1 MDKTKGDIEEK
12 LVSQTKDTA
21 MTKGTALSAR
31 THQRRLRRARHFRA
45 LTILAVAMALA
56 LLGFLL
62 TSIGV
67 KSWEGFSEAQVRL
80 TIPLN
85 IPLAVP
91 ATAPP
96 TTSPTAPP
104 TTTADQPASATAIP
118 GQALADPFALL
129 KAGWQQRFGEAN
141 SSRRSLQN
149 IFSRTAEEHIAQAQS
164 QAGNQPA
171 ITLWLP
177 ANQHIKRYLHNPSDP
192 GLADLL
198 SPHQLK
204 CLAELQAAGDLRRSM
219 SVDFWNQPD
228 ARSPEAAGIAG
239 ALLGSLMTILVTLA
253 AALPLGLMAALY
265 LEELAPR
272 QHRLTRA
279 WWRLVEVVTINLA
292 ATPSVVFGLLGLTV
306 FLHLMHLP
314 RSAPLVGGLV
324 LALMAL
330 PLIIIAARNA
340 IRTVPVEQRDA
351 ALALGASPMQVTLHH
366 VLPAA
371 FPGMITGAVLAL
383 AHVLGETAPLMLIG
397 MVAFIASYPT
407 SWLQP
412 ATTLPI
418 QIYLWA
424 TSPEPAFA
432 SKAAA
437 GVVVLLVLVLSLNA
451 LAQTAR
457 RRWKHRW

>member
-1 MDKTKGDIEEK
+1 MDKTKGNIEEK

-21 MTKGTALSAR
+21 MTKGMALSAR

-91 ATAPP
+91 ATASP
-96 TTSPTAPP
+96 TTP
-104 TTTADQPASATAIP
+104 SATP

-141 SSRRSLQN
+141 SSRRSLQT

-164 QAGNQPA
+164 RAGNQPA

-177 ANQHIKRYLHNPSDP
+177 ANQHIKRYLNNPSDP

-272 QHRLTRA
+272 QRRLTRA

-412 ATTLPI
+412 ATTLPV

>member
-1 MDKTKGDIEEK
+1 MVMET
-12 LVSQTKDTA
+12 SQTAT
-21 MTKGTALSAR
+21 TRGALSAR

-67 KSWEGFSEAQVRL
+67 KAWEGFSEAQVRL

-85 IPLAVP
+85 IPLNIPLTSPLAVP
-91 ATAPP
+91 ATA
-96 TTSPTAPP
+96 SP
-104 TTTADQPASATAIP
+104 TTTADQPASATATP

-141 SSRRSLQN
+141 SSRRSLQT

-164 QAGNQPA
+164 RAGNQLA

-177 ANQHIKRYLHNPSDP
+177 ANQHIKRYLNNPSDP

-253 AALPLGLMAALY
+253 AALPLGLMA
-265 LEELAPR
+265 PR
-272 QHRLTRA
+272 QRRLTRA

-351 ALALGASPMQVTLHH
+351 ALAQGASPMQVTLHH

>member
-1 MDKTKGDIEEK
+1 MVMETGKTATTRG
-12 LVSQTKDTA
+12 
-21 MTKGTALSAR
+21 ALSAR

-67 KSWEGFSEAQVRL
+67 KAWEGFSEAQVRL

-85 IPLAVP
+85 IPLTSPPTVP
-91 ATAPP
+91 ATA
-96 TTSPTAPP
+96 SL
-104 TTTADQPASATAIP
+104 
-118 GQALADPFALL
+118 GQAQADPFALL
-129 KAGWQQRFGEAN
+129 KAGWQQRFGKDD
-141 SSRRSLQN
+141 SSRRSLQT

-164 QAGNQPA
+164 RAGNQPA

-177 ANQHIKRYLHNPSDP
+177 ANQHIKRYLHNPNDP

-198 SPHQLK
+198 SPHQLQ
-204 CLAELQAAGDLRRSM
+204 CLAELQAGGDLRRSM

-272 QHRLTRA
+272 QRRLTRA

-412 ATTLPI
+412 ATTLPV

>member
-1 MDKTKGDIEEK
+1 MVMET
-12 LVSQTKDTA
+12 SQTAT
-21 MTKGTALSAR
+21 TRGALSAR

-67 KSWEGFSEAQVRL
+67 KAWEGFSEAQVRL

-85 IPLAVP
+85 IPLNIPLTSPLAVP
-91 ATAPP
+91 ATA
-96 TTSPTAPP
+96 SP
-104 TTTADQPASATAIP
+104 TTTADQPASATATP

-141 SSRRSLQN
+141 SSRRSLQT

-164 QAGNQPA
+164 RAGNQLA

-177 ANQHIKRYLHNPSDP
+177 ANQHIKRYLNNPSDP

-272 QHRLTRA
+272 QRRLTRA

-292 ATPSVVFGLLGLTV
+292 ATPSVVFGRVGLTG
-306 FLHLMHLP
+306 FFHLFHLP
-314 RSAPLVGGLV
+314 RRAPRVGGVV
-324 LALMAL
+324 LGLIAL
-330 PLIIIAARNA
+330 PQIIIAAR
-340 IRTVPVEQRDA
+340 
-351 ALALGASPMQVTLHH
+351 
-366 VLPAA
+366 
-371 FPGMITGAVLAL
+371 
-383 AHVLGETAPLMLIG
+383 
-397 MVAFIASYPT
+397 
-407 SWLQP
+407 
-412 ATTLPI
+412 
-418 QIYLWA
+418 
-424 TSPEPAFA
+424 
-432 SKAAA
+432 
-437 GVVVLLVLVLSLNA
+437 
-451 LAQTAR
+451 
-457 RRWKHRW
+457 

>member
-1 MDKTKGDIEEK
+1 MDKTKGNIEEK

-21 MTKGTALSAR
+21 MTKGMALSAH

-85 IPLAVP
+85 IPLNIPLTSPLAVP
-91 ATAPP
+91 ATASP
-96 TTSPTAPP
+96 TTP
-104 TTTADQPASATAIP
+104 SATP

-164 QAGNQPA
+164 RAGNQPA

-177 ANQHIKRYLHNPSDP
+177 ANQHIKRYLNNPNDP

-198 SPHQLK
+198 SPHQLQ
-204 CLAELQAAGDLRRSM
+204 CLAELQAGGDLRRSM

-272 QHRLTRA
+272 QRRLTRA

>member
-1 MDKTKGDIEEK
+1 MVKDATGGNHADRHPVMVKKERGLALGRDQHLLGVVVGRLGRHVMVLRGVED
-12 LVSQTKDTA
+12 LVS
-21 MTKGTALSAR
+21 
-31 THQRRLRRARHFRA
+31 
-45 LTILAVAMALA
+45 
-56 LLGFLL
+56 
-62 TSIGV
+62 
-67 KSWEGFSEAQVRL
+67 
-80 TIPLN
+80 
-85 IPLAVP
+85 
-91 ATAPP
+91 
-96 TTSPTAPP
+96 
-104 TTTADQPASATAIP
+104 
-118 GQALADPFALL
+118 
-129 KAGWQQRFGEAN
+129 
-141 SSRRSLQN
+141 
-149 IFSRTAEEHIAQAQS
+149 
-164 QAGNQPA
+164 
-171 ITLWLP
+171 
-177 ANQHIKRYLHNPSDP
+177 
-192 GLADLL
+192 
-198 SPHQLK
+198 
-204 CLAELQAAGDLRRSM
+204 
-219 SVDFWNQPD
+219 SVDFWRQPD

-272 QHRLTRA
+272 QRRLTRA

-371 FPGMITGAVLAL
+371 FPGMITSAVLAL

-412 ATTLPI
+412 ATTLPV